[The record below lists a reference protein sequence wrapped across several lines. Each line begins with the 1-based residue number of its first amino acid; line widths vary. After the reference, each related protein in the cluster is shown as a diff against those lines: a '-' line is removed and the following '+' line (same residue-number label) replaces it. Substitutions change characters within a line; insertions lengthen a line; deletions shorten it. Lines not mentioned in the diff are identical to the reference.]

1 MNAPMYVTKYLRHE
15 SRRRP
20 RHREILLRAANGPT
34 EVNLIAET
42 RVFGHGGL
50 WMYN

>member
-1 MNAPMYVTKYLRHE
+1 MNVRTWVTEYLRHE

-20 RHREILLRAANGPT
+20 RQREILLRAANDPT
-34 EVNLIAET
+34 ETNLIAAT
-42 RVFGHGGL
+42 RVFGHGGF